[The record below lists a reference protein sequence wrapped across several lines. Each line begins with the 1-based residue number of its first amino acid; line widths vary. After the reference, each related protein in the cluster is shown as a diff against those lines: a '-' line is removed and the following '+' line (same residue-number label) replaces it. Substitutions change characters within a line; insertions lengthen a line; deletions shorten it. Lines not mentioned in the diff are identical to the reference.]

1 MPSKPHGNRAILRL
15 SGFIGIIPANTDR
28 RERRMKKKAVWAV
41 LVFAGIIA
49 GSGGVFAADISSVVR
64 GNSAFSADLFSRIA
78 ASKPDENIFFS
89 PHSISVALAMTYAGA
104 GGRTAEQI
112 ASVMHFQG
120 GNEELHGGF
129 EALAAVLEQKKG
141 DCRLEIANALWGQ
154 EDYPFLQDYIGLIDT
169 YYGGG
174 FRTVNFKEKKEEA
187 RRAINEWAAAKTSG
201 KVRELL
207 KPDILNELTRL
218 VLTNAIYFRGNWA
231 ARFDPEQ
238 TTAAPF
244 HVRPGETT
252 EVQMMHATG
261 MFRYAEQDGVEFLEM
276 PYEGDELSMVVLLPG
291 ITASGDAVP
300 IDLGKLDGWL
310 AAAFPGQTEIW
321 LPKFRFEAEYRLD
334 EYLKEMGMA
343 DAFSLPPADFS
354 GLNGRKDLYITAV
367 VHKAVIDVNEEGSE
381 AAAATAVVIGTKM
394 APRKNYFRADRP
406 FIFLIRHNETGA
418 ILFLGRVVRP

>member
-1 MPSKPHGNRAILRL
+1 
-15 SGFIGIIPANTDR
+15 
-28 RERRMKKKAVWAV
+28 MKKKAVWAIF
-41 LVFAGIIA
+41 VFAGFLA
-49 GSGGVFAADISSVVR
+49 GSGCAFAADIPSVVR
-64 GNSAFSADLFSRIA
+64 GNAAFSADLFSRIA
-78 ASKPDENIFFS
+78 ASEPDGNIFFS
-89 PHSISVALAMTYAGA
+89 PHSISAALAMTYAGA

-112 ASVMHFQG
+112 ASAMHFQG
-120 GNEELHGGF
+120 SGEDLHGSF
-129 EALAAVLEQKKG
+129 AALAAVLEQKKG
-141 DCRLEIANALWGQ
+141 SCRLEVANALWGQ
-154 EDYPFLQDYIGLIDT
+154 EGYPFLQDFIGLIDRH
-169 YYGGG
+169 YGGG
-174 FRTVNFKEKKEEA
+174 FRTVNFKERKEEA
-187 RRAINEWAAAKTSG
+187 RAAINEWAAANTSG
-201 KVRELL
+201 KIRELL
-207 KPDILNELTRL
+207 KPEILTELTRL

-321 LPKFRFEAEYRLD
+321 LPKFTFEAEYRLD

-367 VHKAVIDVNEEGSE
+367 IHKAVIDVNEEGSE

>member
-1 MPSKPHGNRAILRL
+1 
-15 SGFIGIIPANTDR
+15 
-28 RERRMKKKAVWAV
+28 MKKKAVWAV
-41 LVFAGIIA
+41 LVFAGILA
-49 GSGGVFAADISSVVR
+49 GSGCAFPADISLVVR
-64 GNSAFSADLFSRIA
+64 GNAAFSADLFSRIA

-112 ASVMHFQG
+112 ASAMGFQG
-120 GNEELHGGF
+120 DPDALHGGF
-129 EALAAVLEQKKG
+129 AALADALEQGKG
-141 DCRLEIANALWGQ
+141 LNRLEIANALWGQ
-154 EDYPFLQDYIGLIDT
+154 ENYPFLQDFTGLIDR

-174 FRTVNFKEKKEEA
+174 FRTVNFKERKEEA
-187 RRAINEWAAAKTSG
+187 RGAINDWAAAQTSG

-207 KPDILNELTRL
+207 KPGILNELTRL

-231 ARFDPEQ
+231 ARFDPEH
-238 TTAAPF
+238 TAAAPF
-244 HVRPGETT
+244 HVRPGETA
-252 EVQMMHATG
+252 EVQMMHRAG
-261 MFRYAEQDGVEFLEM
+261 VFKFAEMDGVKLLEM
-276 PYEGDELSMVVLLPG
+276 PYEGENISMVVLLPG

-310 AAAFPGQTEIW
+310 AAAFPGETEIW
-321 LPKFRFEAEYRLD
+321 LPKFRFEAEYKLE
-334 EYLKEMGMA
+334 EYLKGMGMT
-343 DAFSLPPADFS
+343 DAFSVPPADFS

-406 FIFLIRHNETGA
+406 FIFLIRHNDTGA